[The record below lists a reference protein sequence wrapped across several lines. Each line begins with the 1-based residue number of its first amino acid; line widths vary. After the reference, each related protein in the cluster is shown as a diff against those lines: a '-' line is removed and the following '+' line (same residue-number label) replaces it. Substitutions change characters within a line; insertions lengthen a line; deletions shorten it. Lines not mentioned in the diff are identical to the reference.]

1 VDATTLARE
10 LARELPPA
18 RAARVL
24 ARTTD
29 LDRRAAFELVERLRD
44 ASCT

>member
-1 VDATTLARE
+1 MLDAENLARE

-24 ARTTD
+24 ARTSS
-29 LDRRAAFELVERLRD
+29 LDRRAAFLLVERVRED
-44 ASCT
+44 